1 MITQGR
7 LIYSPHCADGALE
20 KTRHAQVSDVPKF
33 TMSESFN
40 DETGAGAIADLR
52 CGTPELTQ
60 RGLFGLLQVRRVLA
74 QQLLEF
80 VVQNS
85 LRSGDFPQT
94 SHSNTPR
101 WVESKLSYHGGPPE
115 PSRRGH

>member
-20 KTRHAQVSDVPKF
+20 KARHAQVSDVPKSS
-33 TMSESFN
+33 MSESFN

-60 RGLFGLLQVRRVLA
+60 RGTECEFAAFAQETAFVHFADLHFGL
-74 QQLLEF
+74 
-80 VVQNS
+80 
-85 LRSGDFPQT
+85 QT
-94 SHSNTPR
+94 SCTPT
-101 WVESKLSYHGGPPE
+101 EAMT
-115 PSRRGH
+115 